1 MEKESDKSFVVPR
14 HLPLIIQRHFV
25 LKITLVH
32 TFFLYRLATA
42 GGLCSFFKFEMPPF
56 VGHVA
61 PLQSSEKM
69 ALRVLDLVCMTDE
82 QSLLT
87 SAAAVMP
94 QTAAAAAEMPPN
106 EPQSFKG

>member
-1 MEKESDKSFVVPR
+1 
-14 HLPLIIQRHFV
+14 
-25 LKITLVH
+25 
-32 TFFLYRLATA
+32 
-42 GGLCSFFKFEMPPF
+42 MPPF

-94 QTAAAAAEMPPN
+94 QQQQLRC
-106 EPQSFKG
+106 PQMNLNLLKVDKRFLGKITRYTSV

>member
-1 MEKESDKSFVVPR
+1 
-14 HLPLIIQRHFV
+14 
-25 LKITLVH
+25 
-32 TFFLYRLATA
+32 
-42 GGLCSFFKFEMPPF
+42 MPPF

-106 EPQSFKG
+106 EPQSFKGWQKILGKDNKVYQCVPF

>member
-1 MEKESDKSFVVPR
+1 
-14 HLPLIIQRHFV
+14 
-25 LKITLVH
+25 
-32 TFFLYRLATA
+32 
-42 GGLCSFFKFEMPPF
+42 MPPF

-87 SAAAVMP
+87 SAAAVIP
-94 QTAAAAAEMPPN
+94 QTAAAAEMPPN

>member
-1 MEKESDKSFVVPR
+1 
-14 HLPLIIQRHFV
+14 
-25 LKITLVH
+25 
-32 TFFLYRLATA
+32 
-42 GGLCSFFKFEMPPF
+42 MPPF

-94 QTAAAAAEMPPN
+94 QTAAAAAAAEMPPN

>member
-1 MEKESDKSFVVPR
+1 
-14 HLPLIIQRHFV
+14 
-25 LKITLVH
+25 
-32 TFFLYRLATA
+32 
-42 GGLCSFFKFEMPPF
+42 MPPF

-87 SAAAVMP
+87 SAAAVMCLKQQQQQLRCP
-94 QTAAAAAEMPPN
+94 QMNLNLLKVDKRFLGKITRYTSECTLLA
-106 EPQSFKG
+106 SFDF